1 MIEISED
8 MYEILLAM
16 GVLIL
21 AGGFFF
27 FKTDNHIVDLLNKH
41 YKYNQKKLSRII
53 AVGIWGVALSC
64 IPVLL
69 SEIYNKMY
77 LNIFSIVIFA
87 VIIVIISV
95 YERKGKL
102 K

>member
-16 GVLIL
+16 GILIL

-69 SEIYNKMY
+69 SEIYNRNVPKY
-77 LNIFSIVIFA
+77 FFHRYICCNHCDYQCI
-87 VIIVIISV
+87 
-95 YERKGKL
+95 
-102 K
+102 

>member
-8 MYEILLAM
+8 MYEILLTMAI
-16 GVLIL
+16 LIL

-27 FKTDNHIVDLLNKH
+27 FKTDNYIVDLLNKR
-41 YKYNQKKLSRII
+41 YKYNQKKLSRVI

-77 LNIFSIVIFA
+77 LNVFSVIIFA
-87 VIIVIISV
+87 VIIGIISV
-95 YERKGKL
+95 CERRGKL

>member
-16 GVLIL
+16 GILIL

-41 YKYNQKKLSRII
+41 YKYNQKKLSR
-53 AVGIWGVALSC
+53 
-64 IPVLL
+64 
-69 SEIYNKMY
+69 
-77 LNIFSIVIFA
+77 
-87 VIIVIISV
+87 
-95 YERKGKL
+95 KL
-102 K
+102 Q